1 MVCIC
6 GGEVAGNP
14 EGDFH
19 DLMLQ
24 FLRVKGLMN
33 KDGKWE
39 MKAQLSVSVN
49 PFFLNRETGLKQII
63 VVSRYISMLSEK
75 LWILK

>member
-1 MVCIC
+1 
-6 GGEVAGNP
+6 
-14 EGDFH
+14 
-19 DLMLQ
+19 
-24 FLRVKGLMN
+24 MN